1 MSILNCA
8 KYLCLRRR
16 SVPLKAPDR
25 EDVAEEEERRNI
37 LRLGTGGTAAVVAVV
52 AVVAAVAVVAVVA
65 VVAAVGA
72 MGSAYP
78 INKL

>member
-16 SVPLKAPDR
+16 PVPLKAPDR

-37 LRLGTGGTAAVVAVV
+37 LRLGTGGIAAVA
-52 AVVAAVAVVAVVA
+52 AVVAAVPENQSNRKKV
-65 VVAAVGA
+65 
-72 MGSAYP
+72 SIDHTRP
-78 INKL
+78 CIQT